1 MIDHARIMDTSFSR
15 NRLITLEN
23 LIYYLIFRNQ
33 QVLSQDIV
41 SFFGNVNDFDIPTR
55 QAIIKR
61 MNILNFDVWNHI
73 LRQFRQNI
81 YFHLN
86 LYKLKDYIVIA
97 VDGSFLDLP
106 SHPALNHYFGGHQTK
121 KISVDDIKKPQAKV
135 SMIYDVLNR
144 MILDFSVGHYR
155 TSEIPMLFTHLRE
168 LMNDFKDKKIII
180 LADRYYGSA
189 ELFKYC
195 EMYDM
200 KYIVRSKKN
209 FFKHYISQYPNEN
222 DFSIEIQIDNAWMKR
237 MKNDEIREYVQNHPH
252 MKLRV
257 VRGKYQYIEKNGKK
271 EKECTVEGQYFTNLE
286 EKEFDTKEII
296 DIYHLERWHIETAY
310 DVLKNDLDV
319 EQFNTHNPIGIINQ
333 IMGKVIFY
341 NIEKLV
347 YIDAKEKI
355 IQKKENKY
363 VYIPNNKNII
373 NILHSIKFVKEFVFG
388 LTRKTIDKIIEI
400 SSREKIPVRKGRHYK
415 RWNKFLR
422 SIPTRRHRIDGRR
435 NPPVVK
441 GKTGFVTTN
450 H

>member
-209 FFKHYISQYPNEN
+209 FFKHYISQ
-222 DFSIEIQIDNAWMKR
+222 
-237 MKNDEIREYVQNHPH
+237 
-252 MKLRV
+252 
-257 VRGKYQYIEKNGKK
+257 
-271 EKECTVEGQYFTNLE
+271 C
-286 EKEFDTKEII
+286 
-296 DIYHLERWHIETAY
+296 
-310 DVLKNDLDV
+310 
-319 EQFNTHNPIGIINQ
+319 
-333 IMGKVIFY
+333 
-341 NIEKLV
+341 
-347 YIDAKEKI
+347 
-355 IQKKENKY
+355 
-363 VYIPNNKNII
+363 
-373 NILHSIKFVKEFVFG
+373 
-388 LTRKTIDKIIEI
+388 
-400 SSREKIPVRKGRHYK
+400 
-415 RWNKFLR
+415 
-422 SIPTRRHRIDGRR
+422 
-435 NPPVVK
+435 
-441 GKTGFVTTN
+441 
-450 H
+450 

>member
-33 QVLSQDIV
+33 QVLSQDII

-106 SHPALNHYFGGHQTK
+106 SHPALNHYFGGHQTR

-168 LMNDFKDKKIII
+168 LMNDFKDKKI
-180 LADRYYGSA
+180 
-189 ELFKYC
+189 
-195 EMYDM
+195 
-200 KYIVRSKKN
+200 
-209 FFKHYISQYPNEN
+209 
-222 DFSIEIQIDNAWMKR
+222 IDNAWMKR

>member
-1 MIDHARIMDTSFSR
+1 M
-15 NRLITLEN
+15 LI
-23 LIYYLIFRNQ
+23 
-33 QVLSQDIV
+33 
-41 SFFGNVNDFDIPTR
+41 
-55 QAIIKR
+55 
-61 MNILNFDVWNHI
+61 NI
-73 LRQFRQNI
+73 
-81 YFHLN
+81 
-86 LYKLKDYIVIA
+86 
-97 VDGSFLDLP
+97 
-106 SHPALNHYFGGHQTK
+106 
-121 KISVDDIKKPQAKV
+121 
-135 SMIYDVLNR
+135 
-144 MILDFSVGHYR
+144 
-155 TSEIPMLFTHLRE
+155 
-168 LMNDFKDKKIII
+168 
-180 LADRYYGSA
+180 
-189 ELFKYC
+189 
-195 EMYDM
+195 
-200 KYIVRSKKN
+200 
-209 FFKHYISQYPNEN
+209 
-222 DFSIEIQIDNAWMKR
+222 
-237 MKNDEIREYVQNHPH
+237 
-252 MKLRV
+252 
-257 VRGKYQYIEKNGKK
+257 
-271 EKECTVEGQYFTNLE
+271 
-286 EKEFDTKEII
+286 
-296 DIYHLERWHIETAY
+296 
-310 DVLKNDLDV
+310 LKNDLDV